1 MKKNKNNTTTL
12 IIEEHP
18 ENYNGYEFITLIRY
32 NDKNFLTIVDN
43 VIDNSIIVYVLDFCS
58 QLSIT
63 EEAVVT
69 IANEW
74 YENNRTNY
82 PISIEFSKRFL
93 GDEMSKILREFNT
106 DFITRV
112 IGPTYSFPMSGNRKI
127 RRRKKKPLPAE
138 VYIKN

>member
-1 MKKNKNNTTTL
+1 MKKNKNNTNSL
-12 IIEEHP
+12 VIEDHP

-43 VIDNSIIVYVLDFCS
+43 VIDTSIIVYVLDYCN
-58 QLSIT
+58 QLLIS
-63 EEAVVT
+63 EEDVIS
-69 IANEW
+69 IANDW

-82 PISIEFSKRFL
+82 PISIEFSKRTI
-93 GDEMSKILREFNT
+93 GDEMSKIVREFNT

-112 IGPTYSFPMSGNRKI
+112 IGPTYTFPMSGNRKI
-127 RRRKKKPLPAE
+127 RRRKKKPMPID

>member
-1 MKKNKNNTTTL
+1 MKKNKNNKNSL
-12 IIEEHP
+12 VIEDHP

-43 VIDNSIIVYVLDFCS
+43 VIDTSIIVYVLDYCN
-58 QLSIT
+58 QLLIS
-63 EEAVVT
+63 EEDVIS
-69 IANEW
+69 IANDW

-82 PISIEFSKRFL
+82 PISIEFSKRTI
-93 GDEMSKILREFNT
+93 GDEMSKIVREFNT

-112 IGPTYSFPMSGNRKI
+112 IGPTYTFPMSGNRKI
-127 RRRKKKPLPAE
+127 RRRKKKPMPID